1 MPTTRDAAPASA
13 MTSSDANSVDSVPL
27 DERKILILPSL
38 LACDFARLAEQV
50 AMVEKAGA
58 DMLHVDVMDGHFVPN
73 LTFGPPLVKCLHEVA
88 TTPLDVHLM
97 MEEPLRYGKAFIDA
111 GAHYMTIHAE
121 SAEVKDDIGGAIAKM
136 RDLGAPK
143 VGLAFN
149 PDMDLNRILPH
160 ISDLDMVLVMS
171 IYPGFGGQAF
181 MEEVLPNVR
190 AIRDAGFT
198 GRLEMDGGL
207 DENTIPLCAEAG
219 ADALVSGSALF
230 RQPDMAE
237 GIDYFRNLGL
247 AARKK
252 GGFA

>member
-1 MPTTRDAAPASA
+1 MAITPNEPDG
-13 MTSSDANSVDSVPL
+13 
-27 DERKILILPSL
+27 KILILPSL
-38 LACDFARLAEQV
+38 LACDFAHLAEEV
-50 AMVEKAGA
+50 ARVEAAGA

-73 LTFGPPLVKCLHEVA
+73 LTFGPPLVKCLFEVA

-97 MEEPLRYGKAFIDA
+97 IEEPLRYGKAFIDA
-111 GAHYMTIHAE
+111 GAHYVTIHAE
-121 SAEVKDDIGGAIAKM
+121 AAEVKDDIAGAIQKL
-136 RDLGAPK
+136 RELGAPK

-149 PDMDLNRILPH
+149 PDTPLELILPH
-160 ISDLDMVLVMS
+160 LDSLDMVLVMS
-171 IYPGFGGQAF
+171 IFPGFGGQAF
-181 MEEVLPNVR
+181 MDEVLPNVR

-207 DENTIPLCAEAG
+207 DENTIPRCAEAG

-237 GIDYFRNLGL
+237 GIERFRRLGL
-247 AARKK
+247 DARAK